1 MSEIGKR
8 LGQRIRELRTQ
19 RAERWTLERLAQ
31 QARISVS
38 FLSMIE
44 RGDRVAHVKTLAALA
59 DALDVPLSE
68 LFSGIDKKP
77 SSPPDLLRPLSDF
90 GRSRRL
96 SSEDVEKLLEVARA
110 MFTDRKSTRLNSS

>member
-8 LGQRIRELRTQ
+8 VGEGIRELRTQ
-19 RAERWTLERLAQ
+19 RAERWTQERLAP

-44 RGDRVAHVKTLAALA
+44 RGDRVAYVKTLAALA

-77 SSPPDLLRPLSDF
+77 STPPDLLR
-90 GRSRRL
+90 RL
-96 SSEDVEKLLEVARA
+96 SAFCQSRPLTSQYL
-110 MFTDRKSTRLNSS
+110 

>member
-8 LGQRIRELRTQ
+8 LGQGIRELRTQ
-19 RAERWTLERLAQ
+19 RAERWTLERLEQ

-90 GRSRRL
+90 CRSRRL
-96 SSEDVEKLLEVARA
+96 SGQDLEKLFEVARA
-110 MFTDRKSTRLNSS
+110 IVTRKT

>member
-19 RAERWTLERLAQ
+19 RAERWTQERLAH

-44 RGDRVAHVKTLAALA
+44 RGERVAHVKTLAALA

-90 GRSRRL
+90 CRSRRL
-96 SSEDVEKLLEVARA
+96 SSQDVEKLLEVARA
-110 MFTDRKSTRLNSS
+110 MFTRKT

>member
-90 GRSRRL
+90 CRSRRL
-96 SSEDVEKLLEVARA
+96 SSQDVEKLLEVVTA
-110 MFTDRKSTRLNSS
+110 MFTGKT